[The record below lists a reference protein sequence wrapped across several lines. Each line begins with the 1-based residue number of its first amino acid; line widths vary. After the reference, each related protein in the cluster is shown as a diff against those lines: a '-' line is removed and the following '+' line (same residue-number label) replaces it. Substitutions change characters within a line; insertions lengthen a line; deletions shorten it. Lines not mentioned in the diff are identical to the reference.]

1 MSAEE
6 DYRLREIQ
14 REYLDFLDDDVG
26 LTRMVKFVEVKCPDI
41 FKDPMY
47 TRLATVCLKHD
58 GTVGTR

>member
-47 TRLATVCLKHD
+47 TRLATVCLK
-58 GTVGTR
+58 